1 MPAARP
7 GKAWLSE
14 LPDDLLVLCI
24 DNSMRLGALLS
35 MTSIALATRIRHAA
49 RRGLRLVCKCPWQAF
64 EGACKLQV
72 RELVLTQ
79 PEFFVTSWK
88 GLWEWL
94 HDMHMVHR
102 VLVNPDLAD
111 NVKRLYMSG
120 NENAYT
126 LRSIACERRLSHRH
140 AACGQEIPAE
150 PAEAHRDELACA
162 ALETHNDA
170 RRSAYLSH
178 FNWSVY
184 GQIKT
189 RERSRMG
196 HAVGD
201 KLVYCH
207 EALHLQNMLQ
217 KAKYQQKVLAWD
229 TDSDED
235 ETDEEDLTV

>member
-1 MPAARP
+1 MRIHKPKWNIIGISLIFHYQEYVTRVPRLQALLRAIFRRAFVALLSSAMPAAPP
-7 GKAWLSE
+7 GTAWLSE

-24 DNSMRLGALLS
+24 DDSMRLGALLS

-126 LRSIACERRLSHRH
+126 LRSMRANGGFHIATRPVVKRFRPSQLKLTEMNWLVRR
-140 AACGQEIPAE
+140 
-150 PAEAHRDELACA
+150 
-162 ALETHNDA
+162 
-170 RRSAYLSH
+170 
-178 FNWSVY
+178 
-184 GQIKT
+184 
-189 RERSRMG
+189 
-196 HAVGD
+196 
-201 KLVYCH
+201 
-207 EALHLQNMLQ
+207 
-217 KAKYQQKVLAWD
+217 
-229 TDSDED
+229 
-235 ETDEEDLTV
+235 

>member
-1 MPAARP
+1 MEYDGISSYSNRVEYVTRFPREEPFFPTRLRHRIVALLSTAMPAARP

-64 EGACKLQV
+64 GLEGACKLHV

-126 LRSIACERRLSHRH
+126 LRSSVRT
-140 AACGQEIPAE
+140 AAFTSPRGLWS
-150 PAEAHRDELACA
+150 RDSGRA
-162 ALETHNDA
+162 
-170 RRSAYLSH
+170 S
-178 FNWSVY
+178 
-184 GQIKT
+184 
-189 RERSRMG
+189 
-196 HAVGD
+196 
-201 KLVYCH
+201 
-207 EALHLQNMLQ
+207 
-217 KAKYQQKVLAWD
+217 
-229 TDSDED
+229 
-235 ETDEEDLTV
+235 